1 MSAQPHG
8 LSRRERTHLATVDE
22 IKTVSRRLMQ
32 EQGNASLTLRAVAR
46 EMGITPSALYRYFDS
61 RDALLTALIV
71 ESYDEVGDVAER
83 AAASTPAD
91 ADAVT
96 AFMTVAHAFREW
108 SVEHPHAFG
117 LLFGPPVP
125 GYEPPPDTLA
135 TSLRVARVLLDLLR
149 RCLGSGM
156 RLLFDGP
163 LDPALEAAL
172 GDGQQGEFAGL
183 DAPATALALGCWAT
197 LLGAISTEVFHH
209 QPPHTALAPRELFAL
224 TMERHLHAMLE
235 HR

>member
-22 IKTVSRRLMQ
+22 IKTVSRRLMR

-71 ESYDEVGDVAER
+71 ESYDEVGAVAEQ
-83 AAASTPAD
+83 AAAGTPED

-125 GYEPPPDTLA
+125 GYEPPPDTLGHA
-135 TSLRVARVLLDLLR
+135 LRVASVLLDLLR
-149 RCLGSGM
+149 RCLGSGL
-156 RLLFDGP
+156 RLRLDAP

-172 GDGQQGEFAGL
+172 SGEQDAFAGL

-197 LLGAISTEVFHH
+197 LLGAISTEVFSH
-209 QPPHTALAPRELFAL
+209 QPPQTALAPRELFAL
-224 TMERHLHAMLE
+224 TMERHLRAMLE
-235 HR
+235 AP